1 MVPKKKRKKRNAEL
15 NLFKGCFLTN
25 HFSVLFAGKAN
36 MVNTTLKRNL
46 TIYSSQLKD
55 LSNYQAFKHNFS
67 SEGNTKSASVPK
79 ECRTI
84 APGRVLTACAVIQW
98 ITVIECV
105 PKACTH
111 CVLIRRLRGNL
122 WLRKWYLPVDCLW
135 IIMHFWI
142 TVKNQFLFFSRDLL
156 RDLTITQSNSTSQ
169 GLNMMVTWR
178 KQKMCVTG
186 EKKIHTNKQQLK
198 TPSIFLQLN
207 KPM

>member
-1 MVPKKKRKKRNAEL
+1 MNKSILSRHEADFKFSSPPVMRVKRLLHLAASERWYQEKRKKRNAEL

-67 SEGNTKSASVPK
+67 SEGSTKSASVPK

-142 TVKNQFLFFSRDLL
+142 TVKNQFLFFFKR
-156 RDLTITQSNSTSQ
+156 
-169 GLNMMVTWR
+169 
-178 KQKMCVTG
+178 
-186 EKKIHTNKQQLK
+186 
-198 TPSIFLQLN
+198 FA
-207 KPM
+207 

>member
-1 MVPKKKRKKRNAEL
+1 MNKSILSRHEADFKFSSPRVMRVKRLLHLAASGRWYQKKKKKECRSQPFQRML
-15 NLFKGCFLTN
+15 LTN
-25 HFSVLFAGKAN
+25 HFGVLFAGKAN

-67 SEGNTKSASVPK
+67 SEGSTKSASVPK

-111 CVLIRRLRGNL
+111 WVLIRRLRGNL
-122 WLRKWYLPVDCLW
+122 WLRKWYLPVDWLW

-142 TVKNQFLFFSRDLL
+142 TVKNRFLFFFKR
-156 RDLTITQSNSTSQ
+156 
-169 GLNMMVTWR
+169 
-178 KQKMCVTG
+178 
-186 EKKIHTNKQQLK
+186 
-198 TPSIFLQLN
+198 FA
-207 KPM
+207 